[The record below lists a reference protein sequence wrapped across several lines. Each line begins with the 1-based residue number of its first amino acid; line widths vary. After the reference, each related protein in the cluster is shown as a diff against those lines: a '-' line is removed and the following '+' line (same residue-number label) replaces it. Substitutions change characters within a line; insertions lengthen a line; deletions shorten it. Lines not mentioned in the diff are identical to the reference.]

1 MRGSLPAMPAPLRL
15 AIVGLGRIAA
25 AHVAALERTEG
36 VELVAGAD
44 PDRAARLA
52 FRGRDL
58 PVVRAPAGLPPVDA
72 AVVTVPT
79 EAHLAVL
86 RDLAAAGVPEVLME
100 KPLVATRA
108 ELERL
113 DDARGGV
120 PVWPLLHF
128 ALADEVRWAA
138 GRIAGWTAAH
148 GPVAEVLQLFQDPYL
163 PHLGERLRSLHSS
176 WLDSGVNALSVAARL
191 APLAAVRAAR
201 PLGSPAGT
209 GAAVELDLE
218 GGGTAA
224 VVTSWHARR
233 TSKGTHLR
241 LADGA
246 RVLIDHTAGSGL
258 LLAPGGGPAE
268 QFLPADD
275 GLDSMTSH
283 YVAVYADWI
292 ARRADAAARLEAARG
307 LVARVLDAQ
316 DLLVAREA
324 TPSPGAA
331 RSGR

>member
-1 MRGSLPAMPAPLRL
+1 MAVWRAMPSPLRL

-25 AHVAALERTEG
+25 AHVAAIERAGG
-36 VELVAGAD
+36 VVVVAGAD
-44 PDRAARLA
+44 PDPAARLV

-58 PVVRAPAGLPPVDA
+58 PVVRDPAGLPPVDA

-79 EAHLAVL
+79 GAHLAVL
-86 RDLAAAGVPEVLME
+86 RELAGAGVPEVLME
-100 KPLVATRA
+100 KPLVATRE
-108 ELERL
+108 ELRLL
-113 DDARGGV
+113 DDVRGGAR
-120 PVWPLLHF
+120 VWPLLHF

-138 GRIAGWTAAH
+138 ERIGAWTAAH
-148 GPVAEVLQLFQDPYL
+148 GPVAEVLQIFQDPYL
-163 PHLGERLRSLHSS
+163 PRLGERLRSLHSS

-191 APLAAVRAAR
+191 APLGAVRAAR
-201 PLGSPAGT
+201 ALGEPAGT
-209 GAAVELDLE
+209 GAVVELDLE

-258 LLAPGGGPAE
+258 LLEPGGGPAE
-268 QFLPADD
+268 RFLPADD
-275 GLDSMTSH
+275 GLDSMTGH
-283 YVAVYADWI
+283 YVAVYGDW
-292 ARRADAAARLEAARG
+292 RANRAAAEARLDAGRG

-316 DLLVAREA
+316 AMLEDGLA
-324 TPSPGAA
+324 TF
-331 RSGR
+331 